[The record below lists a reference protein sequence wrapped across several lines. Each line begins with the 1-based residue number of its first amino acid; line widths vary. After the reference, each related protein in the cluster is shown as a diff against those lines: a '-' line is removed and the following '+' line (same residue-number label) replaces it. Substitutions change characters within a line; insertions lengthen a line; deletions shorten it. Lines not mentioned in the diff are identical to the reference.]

1 MVFSPLV
8 LPIPV
13 FLLALVPKL
22 LLPWVWG
29 VKEGRLRGAMAR
41 GFIKSGWG
49 EICWWTP
56 KLSLFGVVGMGGR
69 EWGRVAIWR
78 TLKRKKISY

>member
-29 VKEGRLRGAMAR
+29 VKEGRLRGAMVR
-41 GFIKSGWG
+41 GFIESGWG
-49 EICWWTP
+49 EICWWTL
-56 KLSLFGVVGMGGR
+56 KLSLFRVAGMGGR

-78 TLKRKKISY
+78 T

>member
-22 LLPWVWG
+22 LLPWVRG
-29 VKEGRLRGAMAR
+29 VKEGRLRGTMAR

-56 KLSLFGVVGMGGR
+56 KLSLFGVAGMGGR

-78 TLKRKKISY
+78 T